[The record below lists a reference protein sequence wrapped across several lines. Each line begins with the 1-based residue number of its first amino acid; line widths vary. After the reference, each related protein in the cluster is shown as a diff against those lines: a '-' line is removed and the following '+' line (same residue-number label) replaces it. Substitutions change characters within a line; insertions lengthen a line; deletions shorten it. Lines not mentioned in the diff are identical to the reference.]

1 MDLGIDTSIMALK
14 PWAVHADVSEEEWI
28 HGHWTDGIRK
38 PHQHSGPG
46 AGGCGRDLKGLLADI
61 KRNTQGDAPA
71 PAATPYSYER
81 SAEELMR
88 AVNAEIDHPVSDP
101 R

>member
-1 MDLGIDTSIMALK
+1 MDIGQMVFGNLISILVLAL
-14 PWAVHADVSEEEWI
+14 V
-28 HGHWTDGIRK
+28 
-38 PHQHSGPG
+38 G
-46 AGGCGRDLKGLLADI
+46 AGVMKIFQVAATMNDLKGLLVDI

-71 PAATPYSYER
+71 QAATPYSYER

-101 R
+101 H